1 MLMDLINEDRVAA
14 AVVAPGTGG
23 PAEEE
28 TSCQW
33 LATASAMANFEVTAE
48 GIADRE
54 YRSFHGPRIYIDYVR
69 IERGLA
75 EGSVLSPRL
84 YTILLADLL
93 VKLKDKFPQLTC
105 KGKTETN
112 G

>member
-1 MLMDLINEDRVAA
+1 MLIALINEDRVAA

-48 GIADRE
+48 ETADRE
-54 YRSFHGPRIYIDYVR
+54 IGFNGGSCDPSLYPRR
-69 IERGLA
+69 
-75 EGSVLSPRL
+75 
-84 YTILLADLL
+84 TILLWSGRGVRPAVVPLPGAPC
-93 VKLKDKFPQLTC
+93 V
-105 KGKTETN
+105 G
-112 G
+112 GS